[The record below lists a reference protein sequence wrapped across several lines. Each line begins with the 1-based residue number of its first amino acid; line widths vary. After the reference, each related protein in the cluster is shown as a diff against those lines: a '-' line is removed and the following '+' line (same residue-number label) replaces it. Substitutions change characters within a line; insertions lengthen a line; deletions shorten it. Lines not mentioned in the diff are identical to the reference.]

1 MAINNNAAG
10 NALISVFDK
19 AGIVEFARG
28 LSDLGWNIYA
38 SGGTKQK
45 LLDAGITATDAAEI
59 VGGQAILG
67 HRVVTLSREI
77 SAGLLADLNNAEDM
91 QELAELNIP
100 VIDLLC
106 VDMYPLEQAA
116 KNQTSTR
123 EDVIEAT
130 DIGGPT
136 LIRAAAKGGRIVLTR
151 ASQRQEV
158 LQWLESGKPAEV
170 EYRQQLAAVAT
181 YEIARYTAVEAAYH
195 NGENVAAHVT
205 KKWDDLKYGENP
217 QQANAAIYADN
228 RIAVDPLGHDQFSF
242 VKGSIRT
249 FTNFVDADCLLQ
261 IATHIAAGFDK
272 NFGKVLPIAI
282 GMKHGNACGAAVGE
296 TLAEATRK
304 MIDGDTRAIFGG
316 FVMVTGTIDKE
327 VAEILLHHGMDDFGT
342 SRLLDGV
349 IGADVTDE
357 ALEILT
363 RKKLRI
369 VTNPE
374 LAKLTQNSLDF
385 SRRIRHIRG
394 AILEQPN
401 YTFLLDLNADYIAQ
415 SSDLTQQQKEDMVLA
430 WAVGCVSN
438 SNTISLV
445 KNGMI
450 IGNGVGQQDRV
461 GAAQLAL
468 SRTTTEMAT
477 FQKEGDKLHMTIT
490 LDQAKLDD
498 AVAYSDS
505 FFPFPDGPMILA
517 NAGVKTILT
526 TRGSVNDDIVMK
538 TLAEAGVTTVTIPD
552 SIGRGF
558 AKH

>member
-1 MAINNNAAG
+1 MGINENAAK

-19 AGIVEFARG
+19 TGIEEFARG
-28 LSDLGWNIYA
+28 LTELGWNIYA
-38 SGGTKQK
+38 SGGTKQR
-45 LLDAGITATDAAEI
+45 LLDAGIKATDASEI

-77 SAGLLADLNNAEDM
+77 SSGLLADLESQADID
-91 QELAELNIP
+91 ELNKLNIP
-100 VIDLLC
+100 IIDLLC
-106 VDMYPLEQAA
+106 VDMYPLEEAV
-116 KNQTSTR
+116 KKPGSTR
-123 EDVIEAT
+123 HEVVEAT

-136 LIRAAAKGGRIVLTR
+136 LIRAAAKGNRIVLTR
-151 ASQRQEV
+151 ADQRVEV
-158 LQWLESGKPAEV
+158 LEWLRGGRPAEQ
-170 EYRQQLAAVAT
+170 EYRQQLAATAV

-195 NGENVAAHVT
+195 NGENLAAHVS

-228 RIAVDPLGHDQFSF
+228 RIAIDPLGHDQFNF

-316 FVMVTGTIDKE
+316 FIMVTGTIDKE
-327 VAEILLHHGMDDFGT
+327 VADALLHYGMDDFGK

-369 VTNPE
+369 VTNPA
-374 LAKLTQNSLDF
+374 LAKLNQDSLDF

-401 YTFLLDLNADYIAQ
+401 YTFLLDLEADYVTKGGEI
-415 SSDLTQQQKEDMVLA
+415 TQQQKEDMVLA

-445 KNGMI
+445 KDGMI

-468 SRTTTEMAT
+468 SRTTTELAT
-477 FQKEGDKLHMTIT
+477 FDEDGDKLHMTIT
-490 LDQAKLDD
+490 LDRNKLNG

-517 NAGVKTILT
+517 NAGIKTILT
-526 TRGSVNDDIVMK
+526 TSGSVNDDLVMK
-538 TLAEAGVTTVTIPD
+538 TLADAGVTTVTFPD

>member
-1 MAINNNAAG
+1 MAIHENAAG

-19 AGIVEFARG
+19 TGIEEFARG
-28 LSDLGWNIYA
+28 LKELGWNIYA
-38 SGGTKQK
+38 SGGTKQR
-45 LLDAGITATDAAEI
+45 LLDAGIQAADAADL

-77 SAGLLADLNNAEDM
+77 SAGLLADLSSQADID
-91 QELAELNIP
+91 ELSQLNIP
-100 VIDLLC
+100 IIDLLC
-106 VDMYPLEQAA
+106 VDMYPLEEAVKKQGG
-116 KNQTSTR
+116 TR
-123 EDVIEAT
+123 AEVIEAT

-136 LIRAAAKGGRIVLTR
+136 LIRAAAKGNRIVLTR

-158 LQWLESGKPAEV
+158 LQWLQDGKPAEV
-170 EYRQQLAAVAT
+170 EYRQQLAATAV

-195 NGENVAAHVT
+195 NGENIAAHVSQ
-205 KKWDDLKYGENP
+205 KLDDLKYGENP

-228 RIAVDPLGHDQFSF
+228 RVAIDPLGHDQFTF

-249 FTNFVDADCLLQ
+249 FTNFADADCLLQ
-261 IATHIAAGFDK
+261 IATHIAAGFDR

-316 FVMVTGTIDKE
+316 FIMVTGTIDKE
-327 VAEILLHHGMDDFGT
+327 IAEILLHHGMDDFGK

-357 ALEILT
+357 ALEMLT

-374 LAKLTQNSLDF
+374 LARLTEKSLDV
-385 SRRIRHIRG
+385 SRRIRHVRG

-401 YTFLLDLNADYIAQ
+401 YTFLLDLAADYVQA
-415 SSDLTQQQKEDMVLA
+415 SGELSQQQKEDMVLA

-468 SRTTTEMAT
+468 SRTTTEMAS
-477 FQKEGDKLHMTIT
+477 FHEDGDDLYMTIT
-490 LDQAKLDD
+490 LDKNKLRG

-517 NAGVKTILT
+517 DAGIETILT
-526 TRGSVNDDIVMK
+526 THGSVNDDIVMK
-538 TLAEAGVTTVTIPD
+538 TLADAGVATVTIPD

>member
-1 MAINNNAAG
+1 MAIHNNAAK

-19 AGIVEFARG
+19 TGIEDFARG
-28 LSDLGWNIYA
+28 LSELGWTIYA
-38 SGGTKQK
+38 SGGTKQR
-45 LLDAGITATDAAEI
+45 LLDAGISAIDAADI
-59 VGGQAILG
+59 VGGEAILG

-77 SAGLLADLNNAEDM
+77 SAGLLADLDAPADVAEL
-91 QELAELNIP
+91 EKLNIP
-100 VIDLLC
+100 IIDLLC
-106 VDMYPLEQAA
+106 VDMYPLEQAVKA
-116 KNQTSTR
+116 DNSTR
-123 EDVIEAT
+123 QAVIEAT

-136 LIRAAAKGGRIVLTR
+136 LIRAAAKGNRIVLSR
-151 ASQRQEV
+151 PDQRITV
-158 LQWLESGKPAEV
+158 LEWLQNGKPDETTF
-170 EYRQQLAAVAT
+170 RQQLAAAAV
-181 YEIARYTAVEAAYH
+181 YEIARYTAIEAAYH
-195 NGENVAAHVT
+195 SGENIAAHVS
-205 KKWDDLKYGENP
+205 KKKDDLKYGENP

-228 RIAVDPLGHDQFSF
+228 RIAADPLGHDQFTF

-249 FTNFVDADCLLQ
+249 FTNFADADCLLQ
-261 IATHIAAGFDK
+261 IATHIAAGFDR

-316 FVMVTGTIDKE
+316 FIMVTGTIDKE
-327 VAEILLHHGMDDFGT
+327 VADVLLHHGMDDFGK

-374 LAKLTQNSLDF
+374 LARLNAESLDT
-385 SRRIRHIRG
+385 SRRIRHVRG

-401 YTFLLDLNADYIAQ
+401 YTFLLDLEADYVQ
-415 SSDLTQQQKEDMVLA
+415 SSGELSQQQKEDMVLA

-468 SRTTTEMAT
+468 SRTTTEMAS
-477 FQKEGDKLHMTIT
+477 FHEDGDDLYMTIT
-490 LDQAKLDD
+490 LDKNKLKG

-517 NAGVKTILT
+517 DAGIETILT
-526 TRGSVNDDIVMK
+526 THGSVNDEIVMK
-538 TLAEAGVTTVTIPD
+538 TLADAGVATVTIPD